1 MTNGAP
7 ALCWRPMS
15 LTSKLALSLAGLAA
29 VALGGF
35 LWLRFGNLV
44 YFDVIAASFAGCFL

>member
-1 MTNGAP
+1 MLA
-7 ALCWRPMS
+7 PMS
-15 LTSKLALSLAGLAA
+15 PTSKLTLSLAGLAA
-29 VALGGF
+29 LAFGGF

>member
-1 MTNGAP
+1 MTRRGAG
-7 ALCWRPMS
+7 AMLAPMS
-15 LTSKLALSLAGLAA
+15 LTSKFALSLAGLAA

>member
-1 MTNGAP
+1 MLA
-7 ALCWRPMS
+7 PMS

-29 VALGGF
+29 VVAGGL

>member
-1 MTNGAP
+1 
-7 ALCWRPMS
+7 MS
-15 LTSKLALSLAGLAA
+15 VTSKLALSFAGLAA

-44 YFDVIAASFAGCFL
+44 YFHVIAASFAGCFL

>member
-15 LTSKLALSLAGLAA
+15 LTSKLALSFAGLAA
-29 VALGGF
+29 VALGAF

>member
-1 MTNGAP
+1 
-7 ALCWRPMS
+7 MS
-15 LTSKLALSLAGLAA
+15 LTSKLTLSLGGLAA
-29 VALGGF
+29 VAFGRF

>member
-1 MTNGAP
+1 
-7 ALCWRPMS
+7 MS
-15 LTSKLALSLAGLAA
+15 LTSKLALSFAGLAA